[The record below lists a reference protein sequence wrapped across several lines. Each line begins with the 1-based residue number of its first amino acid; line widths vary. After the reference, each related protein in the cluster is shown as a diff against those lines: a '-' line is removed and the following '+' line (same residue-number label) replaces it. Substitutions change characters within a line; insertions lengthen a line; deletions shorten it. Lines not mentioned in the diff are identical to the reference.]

1 MVFHSSV
8 DVYCLKG
15 TFEKSMCSNIQDVL
29 SKTKDP
35 SPASIDQTNGASTTT
50 DGAAQS
56 ETTPSEGGEEQ
67 TKPDGTTTDQPQNPE
82 GDGVGGGTEKRPD
95 GTNVD
100 ISQGNHDI
108 FIFHK

>member
-1 MVFHSSV
+1 
-8 DVYCLKG
+8 
-15 TFEKSMCSNIQDVL
+15 MCSNIEDVL

-50 DGAAQS
+50 DGATPS

-82 GDGVGGGTEKRPD
+82 GDGVGGGTERKPD

-100 ISQGNHDI
+100 ISQGRYRDSLHYKTSQKN
-108 FIFHK
+108 FELWY